1 MTLPSRRLADK
12 MRFQEGVSASQAN
25 ETNQRLSR
33 SEIAEEFSSSMLKDL
48 LRIGVGIPVRAR
60 DWWSEYGLGSGGFTD
75 LLGVPTPDAG
85 ETVPKWRTTRP
96 AGFSLQYD
104 TGEVAS
110 GRPEAFGD
118 FMRFGGRGPDAAQ
131 YQGLGYREARN
142 LGMYGDSYPVHQPLT
157 EEEHTQNVANQWMA
171 ARQRQLLREQNIQ
184 RYGMPTTLRPTPSE
198 LTPEQTEEMIQIDR
212 AKSENVFNQQMQDY
226 IEGNKPGLHRQ
237 DPVGQLL
244 SGVAGGF
251 YTKIER
257 GIAWGTDPSDRQD
270 AHARLME
277 NSEWYRQMYPNAEKP
292 LERAGQIAEE
302 LAEYMALYPIST
314 TAGGMIA
321 GRYALGK
328 IAQYGL
334 PVAIEAMGSGVVAG
348 LNGGNQVDVMNSVLW
363 GGAGAGVMRAVG
375 MLGKLPENLIA
386 RPTWNKVLRNWRE
399 HHRQMQD
406 IATLRQRGSITLQGE
421 RITDPER
428 VKEIY
433 RFGQK
438 VSDEMFDAA
447 FKLQDGRG
455 IIAFARQS
463 LDDLVGEQSN
473 YAPGSKVGDYIDD
486 LFKGAPDPKNPR
498 PQIRDVQTGKM
509 VDMTSP
515 DQFWRLMDGADI
527 QAAEAFKKYVLSPL
541 GIKGP
546 STKELEILA
555 RRGAGLS
562 DEAGPSISRG
572 GKVEG
577 AGTPVS
583 DAQAAK
589 QAAAEAQKVID
600 NLRGTW
606 QPIGDETTKDAYN
619 LAKELFDMSP
629 GGRVG
634 AFKPEALTA
643 RNALRMKSLAQRAQK
658 FNMDG
663 SLLGSGEP
671 TTRAGAAL
679 QGIGTELDKAIF
691 KFGGRGLKDLM
702 EEASANMAVLDTIDT
717 YIKSKPGMLQAML
730 AAMFGVTGHAVQA
743 GRHGAITVSKEQM
756 RLLQVTR
763 AMSKGLNWSAIVPS
777 KVWIEAETARSRAQG
792 TMTPATQG
800 IMSIFGLTEEQLGGP
815 LGGRPPFD
823 TSVPERYEA
832 SGGTSMM
839 APWGPRQLGLE
850 EGAPVSTFTGS
861 GPERLWIPLPLVPD
875 VPVPPP
881 LLRGPGA
888 VLGAVGQFLQGE
900 TAEGMRRLG
909 RGLGYEMYTD
919 KNGVLHIGAARG
931 GQ

>member
-12 MRFQEGVSASQAN
+12 LRFQEGVSATQAK
-25 ETNQRLSR
+25 ETNEQLSR
-33 SEIAEEFSSSMLKDL
+33 SEIAEEFQSSMLKDL
-48 LRIGVGIPVRAR
+48 LRIGGTPFVRGM
-60 DWWSEYGLGSGGFTD
+60 DWWSQYGLGKGGFTD
-75 LLGVPTPDAG
+75 LVGMPTPDAG
-85 ETVPKWRTTRP
+85 EPLLNWRATRP
-96 AGFSLQYD
+96 FPSLQAD
-104 TGEVAS
+104 SGEVAS
-110 GRPEAFGD
+110 GRPESFLSNFVPTAMKD
-118 FMRFGGRGPDAAQ
+118 EYPDV
-131 YQGLGYREARN
+131 GWREARN
-142 LGMYGDSYPVHQPLT
+142 LGMFGNMYPVHKPLT
-157 EEEHTQNVANQWMA
+157 EEEHTQNVANQWLA
-171 ARQRQLLREQNIQ
+171 ARQAQLAREQNIE
-184 RYGMPTTLRPTPSE
+184 RYGLPTPR
-198 LTPEQTEEMIQIDR
+198 LTAYPTLSQLTSEQTEEMIQIDR
-212 AKSENVFNQQMQDY
+212 AKSNDAFSQQMQDY

-244 SGVAGGF
+244 SGFAGGF
-251 YTKIER
+251 HTKIGR
-257 GIAWGTDPSDRQD
+257 GIAWGTDPSNRQD
-270 AHARLME
+270 THERLMA

-321 GRYALGK
+321 GRYAFGK
-328 IAQYGL
+328 IMQYGL
-334 PVAIEAMGSGVVAG
+334 PVAIETIGSAAIAG
-348 LNGGNQVDVMNSVLW
+348 LNGGNQVDMLNAALW
-363 GGAGAGVMRAVG
+363 GGAGAGVIRG
-375 MLGKLPENLIA
+375 MGMIGKLPENLIA
-386 RPTWNKVLRNWRE
+386 RPTWNKVLHNYRE
-399 HHRQMQD
+399 HNRQMQD

-428 VKEIY
+428 LKEIY

-455 IIAFARQS
+455 IIAFARQT
-463 LDDLVGEQSN
+463 LDDLIGETSN
-473 YAPGSKVGDYIDD
+473 YGAGSKVGDYIDD
-486 LFKGAPDPKNPR
+486 VFRAAPDSKITR
-498 PQIRDVQTGKM
+498 PQIRDLQTGKM

-515 DQFWRLMDGADI
+515 DQFWRLMNGADI
-527 QAAEAFKKYVLSPL
+527 QAAEAFKKYVLGPL

-546 STKELEILA
+546 SLKELETLA

-562 DEAGPSISRG
+562 DEVGPRISRG
-572 GKVEG
+572 GKVGG
-577 AGTPVS
+577 AGTPVA

-589 QAAAEAQKVID
+589 QAAAEAENVIEG
-600 NLRGTW
+600 LRGTW
-606 QPIGDETTKDAYN
+606 QPIGDATTKEAYN
-619 LAKELFDMSP
+619 LAKELFEMSP

-634 AFKPEALTA
+634 AFRPEALTA

-658 FNMDG
+658 YNMDG
-663 SLLGSGEP
+663 SLLGAGEP

-679 QGIGTELDKAIF
+679 QGIGSELDKAIF

-730 AAMFGVTGHAVQA
+730 AAMFGVSGHAVQA
-743 GRHGAITVSKEQM
+743 GRHGAIAVSKEQM
-756 RLLQVTR
+756 RMLQVTK
-763 AMSKGLNWSAIVPS
+763 AMSKGLNWSTIVPS
-777 KVWIEAETARSRAQG
+777 KVWIASETARSRAQG
-792 TMTPATQG
+792 TMTPVTQG

-823 TSVPERYEA
+823 TSLPERYEA
-832 SGGTSMM
+832 SGGTSMTP
-839 APWGPRQLGLE
+839 PWGPRQLGLE

-861 GPERLWIPLPLVPD
+861 KPERLWIPLPLVPD

-888 VLGAVGQFLQGE
+888 VLGAAGQFLQGE

-909 RGLGYEMYTD
+909 RGLGYEIYTD
-919 KNGVLHIGAARG
+919 KNGVLHIAAARG